1 MLMHAGICHEPQ
13 KKGSRNSLYLVS
25 NQSSGITARKVTGV
39 LLLNKNSVRYCSL
52 RGLSCAS
59 HSQFISPQGKSR
71 HSAAYRGAGSTWL
84 KQCFFSSKTLWRKTF
99 LLKSHVITIA
109 TWIIADGLAP
119 VPELQGA
126 RTALP
131 TPGYRSCPR
140 GRNLFAPMC
149 DELTLWINLM
159 LNGKNWCHLKDH
171 LDLEVAPE
179 MARRQWIQ
187 LKVFKGEV
195 P

>member
-1 MLMHAGICHEPQ
+1 M
-13 KKGSRNSLYLVS
+13 
-25 NQSSGITARKVTGV
+25 TAT
-39 LLLNKNSVRYCSL
+39 C
-52 RGLSCAS
+52 
-59 HSQFISPQGKSR
+59 
-71 HSAAYRGAGSTWL
+71 
-84 KQCFFSSKTLWRKTF
+84 
-99 LLKSHVITIA
+99 
-109 TWIIADGLAP
+109 IIADHGLAP
-119 VPELQGA
+119 LAELQGA

-140 GRNLFAPMC
+140 GRNLFAQMC
-149 DELTLWINLM
+149 DELMMNW
-159 LNGKNWCHLKDH
+159 KNWRHLKDH